1 MNATPKPVNYT
12 RCKSRE
18 RKLDIVKKMLK
29 RREII
34 SFMAATTATS
44 ILGCFRQQSTSTEL
58 TTPTPKATPNPETL
72 TSQTTTLTQA
82 PRCIVTPRQTPGP
95 YFLDERLNRSDVIS
109 TQAGVP
115 LILTLRVFDV
125 NGSQCVPVSD
135 AVVDIWHCNALGVYS
150 GVQDSYQNLNTSAE
164 NFLRGY
170 QLTDENGTVQ
180 FRTIYPG
187 CYPGRAVHIHFQV
200 RTSPTSNQGREFS
213 SQLYFDDSLTE
224 QVFNRQPYAS
234 KRSQLVKNPQDGLY
248 RSSGK
253 QLTLELSQAESGF
266 VSTFDVGLRG

>member
-1 MNATPKPVNYT
+1 
-12 RCKSRE
+12 
-18 RKLDIVKKMLK
+18 MLK

-44 ILGCFRQQSTSTEL
+44 VLGCFRQQSTSTEL
-58 TTPTPKATPNPETL
+58 TKPTPETL
-72 TSQTTTLTQA
+72 TSPTTTLTQA
-82 PRCIVTPRQTPGP
+82 PGCIVTPRQTPGP
-95 YFLDERLNRSDVIS
+95 YFLDEQLNRSDVIS
-109 TQAGVP
+109 AQAGVP
-115 LILTLRVFDV
+115 LILTMRVFAV
-125 NGSQCVPVSD
+125 NGSQCLPVPN

-150 GVQDSYQNLNTSAE
+150 GVQDSYQSLNTSAE

-170 QLTDENGTVQ
+170 QVTDNNGTVQ

-213 SQLYFDDSLTE
+213 SQLYFDDALTE
-224 QVFNRQPYAS
+224 EVFNRQPYAS
-234 KRSQLVKNPQDGLY
+234 KRSQLVKNAQDGLY

-253 QLTLELSQAESGF
+253 QLTLELSQSESGF